1 MALSRPVAGGGK
13 RHVRLLSW
21 HLSETPP
28 AGGQNVA
35 KCLYFLAS
43 LLQTVVEIL
52 GVKPANKR
60 RQKSGKK
67 IPNVDVDRGARS
79 D

>member
-43 LLQTVVEIL
+43 LLQTVVETL
-52 GVKPANKR
+52 G
-60 RQKSGKK
+60 GKTGK
-67 IPNVDVDRGARS
+67 
-79 D
+79 